1 MSLTSIDSGRADG
14 AAAGGDRAPQ
24 LRAGGYAAWK
34 PAMDVYL
41 QRHGA
46 AGVHKETLTEEG
58 WSYDCSEVAAW
69 NTDTL
74 SAARKHMRAAA
85 TNAASGG
92 SGGSL
97 TQEPAA
103 ALTAEVKADRLT
115 LTANVERS
123 HKAFGS
129 IYSALTEDLRLQ
141 VAHLPQGWAYGLWM
155 WLERKYQ
162 STEAD
167 SVGVLLCRD

>member
-1 MSLTSIDSGRADG
+1 
-14 AAAGGDRAPQ
+14 
-24 LRAGGYAAWK
+24 
-34 PAMDVYL
+34 MDVYL

-74 SAARKHMRAAA
+74 SAARERMRAAA

-97 TQEPAA
+97 KQEPAA

-129 IYSALTEDLRLQ
+129 IYSALTEDLHLQ

-167 SVGVLLCRD
+167 SVGVLLTRWVSLAQTEDESFDQ